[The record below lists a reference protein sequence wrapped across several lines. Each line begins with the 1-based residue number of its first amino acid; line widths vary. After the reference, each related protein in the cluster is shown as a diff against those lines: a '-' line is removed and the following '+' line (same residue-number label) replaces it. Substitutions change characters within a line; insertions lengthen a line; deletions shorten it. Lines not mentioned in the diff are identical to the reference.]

1 MSLITSPADL
11 AQAVDGVASQMAK
24 TSHRLVDDANHLAHT
39 SGEMLRQGAEQLQA
53 GAVQARDSTLEFIQR
68 EPVKAVLIAAAAG
81 AVLMW
86 MSSSL
91 TSRGSR

>member
-1 MSLITSPADL
+1 MSLITSPNDL

-24 TSHRLVDDANHLAHT
+24 TSHHLVDDANHLAHT
-39 SGEMLRQGAEQLQA
+39 GGEMLRQGAEQLQA

-86 MSSSL
+86 MSSTLS
-91 TSRGSR
+91 SRGSR